1 MLCACSSSRIVSL
14 LPSGVACSRAGGCAA
29 ASGEA
34 ALWGAASSARCLAG
48 RPPDAKL
55 PGCPRWPLK
64 LAALCS
70 SSFSRRG
77 SAPDASVPSPR
88 PERASA
94 GNSAYTLSAA
104 PTHTLWC
111 KQKQQGTSAPTA
123 GVPGPVAPLAT
134 RLCAEACA
142 FLACCKHW
150 LTRLGGASSSV
161 WQPSE
166 RRRSQAG
173 AAPPRMQQPALGRL
187 SGPEVGSQRRNRA
200 LGMRLF
206 G

>member
-1 MLCACSSSRIVSL
+1 MLCDCSSSRIVSL
-14 LPSGVACSRAGGCAA
+14 LPSGVACTRAGGCAA

-70 SSFSRRG
+70 NCFSRRG

-88 PERASA
+88 PERASV
-94 GNSAYTLSAA
+94 GDSTHTLSAA
-104 PTHTLWC
+104 QTHTPWY
-111 KQKQQGTSAPTA
+111 KQKQKGTSAPTA

-142 FLACCKHW
+142 FLACCRHW
-150 LTRLGGASSSV
+150 LTRLGGASGNV

-166 RRRSQAG
+166 RRWSQAG
-173 AAPPRMQQPALGRL
+173 VAAPRMQQAALGRL
-187 SGPEVGSQRRNRA
+187 SAPVVG
-200 LGMRLF
+200 
-206 G
+206 